1 MTKKVLGKGLQAL
14 IPEAYEGFGEDTGTV
29 LEVALSRIR
38 PNPFQPRVEIDNAH
52 LDELKRSIVEKGI
65 LQPLLVRRA
74 DNGFELIAGERR
86 FRAAQEA
93 GLKTV
98 PVIVM
103 NVTTSEEML
112 ELSLIENIQRED
124 LNAIEQAGAYKR
136 LMDEYGL
143 TQDQVAQK
151 VSKDRSTVSNFLRLL
166 QLPPSVQDEVKAGRI
181 SMGHARALLA
191 LERPEDQSSFC
202 EKIIQRGLSVRRIE
216 EMVRLVVQDRKLSTG
231 RRGPKKPAQIIALE
245 EKLRQALGTQVRI
258 KQVVDRGK
266 IEIEF
271 YSSEDLDRLIELL
284 LDVGQESRVGYK

>member
-14 IPEAYEGFGEDTGTV
+14 IPEAYEGFGEESGAI

-38 PNPFQPRVEIDNAH
+38 PNPYQPRAEINKSG
-52 LDELKRSIVEKGI
+52 LDELKCSIVEKGI
-65 LQPLLVRRA
+65 LQPLLVRRSE
-74 DNGFELIAGERR
+74 DGFELIAGERR

-93 GLKTV
+93 GLKAV

-103 NVTTSEEML
+103 NVSTPEEML

-124 LNAIEQAGAYKR
+124 LNAIEQAEAYKR
-136 LMDEYGL
+136 LMEEYGL

-151 VSKDRSTVSNFLRLL
+151 VGKDRSTVSNVLRLL
-166 QLPPSVQDEVKAGRI
+166 QLPPSVQDEVKTGRI

-191 LERPEDQSSFC
+191 LERPEDQSAFC
-202 EKIIQRGLSVRRIE
+202 DKIIKRGLSVRRIE
-216 EMVRLVVQDRKLSTG
+216 EMVRKVVQDRTLSTG
-231 RRGPKKPAQIIALE
+231 RRGPKKPPQIMALE
-245 EKLRQALGTQVRI
+245 EKLRQTFGTQVRI
-258 KQVVDRGK
+258 KQTVDRGR

-284 LDVGQESRVGYK
+284 LDVG

>member
-74 DNGFELIAGERR
+74 ENGFELIAGERR

-231 RRGPKKPAQIIALE
+231 RRGPKKPAQITALE